1 MPALPIRRPRVEHG
15 VQQRPGKG
23 LRLLWV
29 AV

>member
-15 VQQRPGKG
+15 VQRPGKG